1 MGKACRVKQ
10 RTQTHRKRRVFPGN
24 KKKINDVNNNV
35 NTNNPDVNNVNIL
48 SNTPTHDAPTTP
60 TKTVS
65 HSKVQDIVSGTP
77 KSIDSING
85 YRLIDVHILDS
96 VISAFKCPGCT
107 EQLLTLKEQLEKKK
121 GLASSLEII
130 CSRCGYNDNFYTSR
144 TLPYEGKGGK
154 SFDVNARII
163 YAMRACGQGHAG
175 VEKFTT
181 LMDMPKPMTKNNY
194 NKVVKKLVTATE
206 TVAKETMS
214 DAIEELRSAS
224 SVSPDSVM
232 DIAISQDGTW
242 QRRGHSSLNGCVAAV
257 SMDNGKVVDIEP
269 MSRYCR
275 GCSDM
280 EETRMKDPAKYDSWK
295 ESHVCNFNYKGSAGG
310 METEGA
316 KRIFSRS
323 LKRHKVRYT
332 ELYGD
337 GDSKSH
343 ETVKKT
349 YLGIIVR
356 KRQCV
361 GHVQKRVGNRCI
373 KLKKRIKGLGGRG
386 KLTKRAIDR
395 LQNYYGIA
403 IRSNS
408 NNLPA
413 MQKAVRAS
421 LFHVAS
427 SETNNYHNAYCPPG
441 KDSWCKFQKDKAAGT
456 STHKHGPG
464 LPLSVI
470 QHVKPIFENLSS
482 DKLLEECLHGKT
494 QNQNEA
500 FNGTIWERIPKT
512 KYVSLSQLKFGVYD
526 AVANFNIGK
535 KASVLIYEKMCMLPG
550 GHMLKGC
557 RTANK
562 RRLFH
567 SGYKNLASSKK
578 RRKIIRGKKKSSDD
592 TNKENEGTVYKPGE
606 FE

>member
-48 SNTPTHDAPTTP
+48 SNTPTHDAPTIP

-107 EQLLTLKEQLEKKK
+107 EQLLTLKERLEKKK

-130 CSRCGYNDNFYTSR
+130 CSRCGYNDKFYTSR

-232 DIAISQDGTW
+232 DRLISAERPEGLIETYNFVHLSFDMDPTGA
-242 QRRGHSSLNGCVAAV
+242 RRAW
-257 SMDNGKVVDIEP
+257 P
-269 MSRYCR
+269 R
-275 GCSDM
+275 
-280 EETRMKDPAKYDSWK
+280 
-295 ESHVCNFNYKGSAGG
+295 AG
-310 METEGA
+310 
-316 KRIFSRS
+316 
-323 LKRHKVRYT
+323 
-332 ELYGD
+332 
-337 GDSKSH
+337 
-343 ETVKKT
+343 
-349 YLGIIVR
+349 
-356 KRQCV
+356 
-361 GHVQKRVGNRCI
+361 
-373 KLKKRIKGLGGRG
+373 
-386 KLTKRAIDR
+386 
-395 LQNYYGIA
+395 
-403 IRSNS
+403 
-408 NNLPA
+408 
-413 MQKAVRAS
+413 
-421 LFHVAS
+421 
-427 SETNNYHNAYCPPG
+427 
-441 KDSWCKFQKDKAAGT
+441 
-456 STHKHGPG
+456 
-464 LPLSVI
+464 
-470 QHVKPIFENLSS
+470 IFETFEVLKTRLVVVPDLPRTPQTLYVRLLGRATDLKTAMFELSHR
-482 DKLLEECLHGKT
+482 LEEEST
-494 QNQNEA
+494 
-500 FNGTIWERIPKT
+500 
-512 KYVSLSQLKFGVYD
+512 
-526 AVANFNIGK
+526 
-535 KASVLIYEKMCMLPG
+535 
-550 GHMLKGC
+550 
-557 RTANK
+557 
-562 RRLFH
+562 RRLFAALLEFFRELEPIPKEAR
-567 SGYKNLASSKK
+567 SKAQEDFVVNAKDIFMQTQLAKEIEHK
-578 RRKIIRGKKKSSDD
+578 GREEGEAKGRLEGRLEGQLEGRLEERRTLIAKLLKLKFKEAVTAEVEARIQAATPEQLEVYAERVITQETLEAVLNDD
-592 TNKENEGTVYKPGE
+592 
-606 FE
+606 